1 MIVLV
6 NGRVRGP
13 VPPGTPIE
21 VADSWRV
28 EVVEGQSPPP
38 LVAAPWLPYT
48 SDNQGLE
55 EGDMVGVLKLES

>member
-21 VADSWRV
+21 EADSWRV
-28 EVVEGQSPPP
+28 QVVEEQPPPP

-48 SDNQGLE
+48 SDNQGLGE
-55 EGDMVGVLKLES
+55 CDMLEVLKLES